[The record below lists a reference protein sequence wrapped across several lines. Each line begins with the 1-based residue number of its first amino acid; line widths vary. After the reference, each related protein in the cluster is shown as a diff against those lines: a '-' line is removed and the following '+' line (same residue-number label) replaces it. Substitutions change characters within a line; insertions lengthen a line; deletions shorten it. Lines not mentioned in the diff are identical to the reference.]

1 MVRDVFC
8 KNCDT
13 KLGWMYVSV
22 NKNPSFK
29 CKSYI
34 RFLTPFIVCYCS
46 PSLIRTKL
54 TLYMM
59 TYAMNRILFIFD

>member
-22 NKNPSFK
+22 QGYFFDDSLYGNTLAVKKKNAL
-29 CKSYI
+29 
-34 RFLTPFIVCYCS
+34 RFIQLQT
-46 PSLIRTKL
+46 
-54 TLYMM
+54 
-59 TYAMNRILFIFD
+59 

>member
-22 NKNPSFK
+22 TGNSLFGGH
-29 CKSYI
+29 
-34 RFLTPFIVCYCS
+34 LTYS
-46 PSLIRTKL
+46 PGSLDL
-54 TLYMM
+54 
-59 TYAMNRILFIFD
+59 

>member
-22 NKNPSFK
+22 KVFSKIDNNSVP
-29 CKSYI
+29 Y
-34 RFLTPFIVCYCS
+34 
-46 PSLIRTKL
+46 
-54 TLYMM
+54 
-59 TYAMNRILFIFD
+59 

>member
-22 NKNPSFK
+22 NSLFGGH
-29 CKSYI
+29 
-34 RFLTPFIVCYCS
+34 LS
-46 PSLIRTKL
+46 PGSLDL
-54 TLYMM
+54 
-59 TYAMNRILFIFD
+59 